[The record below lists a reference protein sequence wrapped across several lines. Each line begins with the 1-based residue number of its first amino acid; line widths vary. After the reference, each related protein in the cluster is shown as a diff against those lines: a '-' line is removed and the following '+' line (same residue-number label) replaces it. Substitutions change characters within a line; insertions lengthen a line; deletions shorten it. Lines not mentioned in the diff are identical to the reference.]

1 MHWGTDLN
9 PQTSVPGGEVSTV
22 LRGAER
28 LLADADVPGPAPDS
42 TALLAHAWGIDPSEL
57 ARKRLLGET
66 VPLEVTQD
74 YARLV
79 EERRQ
84 RIPLQHLIG
93 TAAFRHIELQ
103 VGPGVFVPR
112 PETELLVTEVLEELD
127 RQQNTATPFVIDL
140 CSGSGAIALSLA
152 VEHPQLRI
160 LGVERETEALAW
172 SQKNLRRLDLG
183 DSTVE
188 LVPGDATTFADEN
201 PDLRGSADVVASN
214 PPYVPDAAVPRD
226 PEVRDHDPGAALYG
240 GSTGLEIPGLIIIE
254 AEKLLRPGGFF
265 IMEHSEEQ
273 GPTVRELITS
283 TASLR
288 QAATYPDYTR
298 RDRYTVAHRVGQ
310 AVP

>member
-1 MHWGTDLN
+1 M
-9 PQTSVPGGEVSTV
+9 STV
-22 LRGAER
+22 LRGADR

-57 ARKRLLGET
+57 ARRRLLGEA
-66 VPLEVTQD
+66 VPVEVTQEF
-74 YARLV
+74 AQLV
-79 EERRQ
+79 EQRRQ

-93 TAAFRHIELQ
+93 SAAFRHIELQ

-127 RQQNTATPFVIDL
+127 RQQNTTTPFVIDL

-152 VEHPQLRI
+152 AEHPQLRI
-160 LGVERETEALAW
+160 IGVERELEALAW

-183 DSTVE
+183 GSTVE
-188 LVPGDATTFADEN
+188 LVPGDATTFVDEN
-201 PDLRGSADVVASN
+201 PHLRGSADVVASN
-214 PPYVPDAAVPRD
+214 PPYVPDTAVPHD
-226 PEVRDHDPGAALYG
+226 PEVRDHDPVAALYG
-240 GSTGLEIPGLIIIE
+240 GSTGLEIPGLIIVQ

-273 GPTVRELITS
+273 GQTVRELITS

-288 QAATYPDYTR
+288 QAATFPDYTG
-298 RDRYTVAHRVGQ
+298 RDRYTVAHRVGR
-310 AVP
+310 VNP